1 MLIYAPDTIKTR
13 IQCSE
18 AKLSVME
25 CTRQIYREGGILQF
39 YKGLAPCLI
48 RAVVTGTT
56 RYLAY
61 EKCQKML
68 GGGKYYH

>member
-1 MLIYAPDTIKTR
+1 
-13 IQCSE
+13 
-18 AKLSVME
+18 ME
-25 CTRQIYREGGILQF
+25 CTKQIYREGGILHF

-68 GGGKYYH
+68 GGGKYYDH